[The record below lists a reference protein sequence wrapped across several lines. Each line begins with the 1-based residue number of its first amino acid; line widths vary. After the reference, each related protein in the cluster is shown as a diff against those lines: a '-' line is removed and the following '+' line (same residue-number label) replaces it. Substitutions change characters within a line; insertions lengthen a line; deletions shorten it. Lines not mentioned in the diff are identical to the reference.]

1 MMIISIFDL
10 PAVLI
15 TDGVNVSLRFL
26 ILESLVN
33 AILILF
39 HMRAINPAGTS

>member
-1 MMIISIFDL
+1 MIMISIFDL
-10 PAVLI
+10 PAALI

-26 ILESLVN
+26 IIESLVN

-39 HMRAINPAGTS
+39 HMRAIKPAGTS